1 MKKFSWTTVFLFILA
16 GTDLVGTTM
25 LALAGKLPFHY
36 FAASAFI
43 VFALVMFVVR
53 AVIGVKE
60 DIDDPT
66 SFLRVVGASV
76 GVNALFSAYSL
87 WVGNSD
93 RFLHNIL
100 TVVIGC
106 IFLAT
111 FVYYDVQRY
120 KEERQNA

>member
-1 MKKFSWTTVFLFILA
+1 MAATTQ
-16 GTDLVGTTM
+16 

-43 VFALVMFVVR
+43 VFALVMFIVR
-53 AVIGVKE
+53 AVMGVKE

-66 SFLRVVGASV
+66 SFLRIIGASV
-76 GVNALFSAYSL
+76 GVNALFSAYAL

-93 RFLHNIL
+93 RFLHNVL
-100 TVVIGC
+100 TVIIGC

-120 KEERQNA
+120 REERQNA